1 MNDTCC
7 WNAQL
12 RRHKE
17 DTAHQANAPVAPQSA
32 GLLALHASFDY
43 GASVIQASLWWVG
56 TPHPRRVR
64 VVESGSSAVPP
75 QPSAWHLT
83 RPQLPS
89 SPAPVLLAPHRGKQ
103 LTVRATGAELVPIR
117 LPAAA
122 VVNRQA
128 VAVGVAVAV
137 VGGVGVVV
145 GLRIAPATT
154 TAAVGH
160 AVPRLVVTQAA
171 RPLAQHTSPAVDGEA
186 LQGPRP
192 TTAAARTGTPPQP
205 PLAATVAAVVNA
217 VVVVVVDVA
226 AAAAVGRTAAVRVVP
241 SVVAP
246 PQLPPRPP

>member
-17 DTAHQANAPVAPQSA
+17 DTPHQANAPVAPQSA
-32 GLLALHASFDY
+32 GFLALHASFDY

-89 SPAPVLLAPHRGKQ
+89 SPAPVLLVPHRGKE
-103 LTVRATGAELVPIR
+103 LTVRATRAELVPIR

-122 VVNRQA
+122 VAYRQA
-128 VAVGVAVAV
+128 VAVAVAAGVAGE
-137 VGGVGVVV
+137 VGV

-154 TAAVGH
+154 TAAVGRV
-160 AVPRLVVTQAA
+160 APRMVVTQVA
-171 RPLAQHTSPAVDGEA
+171 RPLARHTSPAVDGEA

-192 TTAAARTGTPPQP
+192 TTAAARTGTLTQP
-205 PLAATVAAVVNA
+205 ALAAIVAAVVNA
-217 VVVVVVDVA
+217 VVVVAVVVA
-226 AAAAVGRTAAVRVVP
+226 AAAAVGRTAAVRAAP
-241 SVVAP
+241 SVAAP
-246 PQLPPRPP
+246 PQLPPRPL